1 MDALRRT
8 NIGHALV
15 KFLVSWALI
24 GTGVLL
30 ICGAAFAAVP
40 TSITILHT
48 NDMHAHLQGFGPEG
62 DYTPLVPDNDDTVGG
77 FSRIAAKVQEIRA
90 ARANPVLLVDSGDFM
105 MGTAFAF
112 LRGKSELTLMDALG
126 YDVLTLGNHE
136 FDWGPVETY
145 KFFKLIPDIPLLHIK
160 VVASNLIFSST
171 SSKDDLLESLFGIDN
186 VIQPYWIKEIDGYK
200 VGFFGLMGVAA
211 GSVAPF
217 ASPVKFE
224 TPSVAAQAEVTALQ
238 AAGAQ
243 LIVCLSHSSLTEDTA
258 LAQAVPGIDVII
270 SGHTHEKTTTPITV
284 GTTLIVQAG
293 DLGQYLGVL
302 DLTLSSPPSLDSYE
316 LVTIDDTIT
325 GDATIQDKVNT
336 LKSEIDTVLAGHSY
350 PYTYDQIIAETAYDL
365 IATAG
370 KEANLGNLV
379 TDSMRWMVD
388 QVEYDPWDPD
398 SRKVDFAFESNGVI
412 RDNILKGT
420 TGRIAFSDAF
430 RALPLGFGLE
440 KDSEE
445 NPLVGYPM
453 LTIYVTAAEV
463 KKALEVLTTVYPLKG
478 SDYWLNISGLRV
490 EYNPNLL
497 PFFRVRRIYVGTEGH
512 YESTPLDTS
521 FLNTKLYK
529 ITVNYYVAQFINVV
543 GEYTYGILAIDP
555 KDKNGISYNDEVV
568 HPDGLNE
575 ARVDRDPVT
584 AGVQEL
590 QEWKGFVSYL
600 ENFPNKSG
608 DVYPDVPNLY
618 AGPTG
623 RITETTCFIN
633 TASM

>member
-30 ICGAAFAAVP
+30 TCGAAFAADPP
-40 TSITILHT
+40 TRITILHT

-62 DYTPLVPDNDDTVGG
+62 DYSPLSPNDDLTVGG
-77 FSRIAAKVQEIRA
+77 FSRIAGKVQEIKA
-90 ARANPVLLVDSGDFM
+90 TRANPVLLVDSGDFM

-145 KFFKLIPDIPLLHIK
+145 KFFQLIPDLGLNLE

-171 SSKDDLLESLFGIDN
+171 SSKDDLLESLFGMGN
-186 VIQPYWIKEIDGYK
+186 VIQPYWIKDIDGYK

-211 GSVAPF
+211 ASVAPF
-217 ASPVKFE
+217 ASPVKFD
-224 TPSVAAQAEVTALQ
+224 TPSVAAQTMVTALQ

-243 LIVCLSHSSLTEDTA
+243 LIVCISHSSLDEDSA
-258 LAQAVPGIDVII
+258 LASAVPGIDVII
-270 SGHTHEKTTTPITV
+270 SGHTHEKTLTPITV
-284 GTTLIVQAG
+284 GNTLIVQAG
-293 DLGQYLGVL
+293 DLGRYLGVL
-302 DLTLSSPPSLDSYE
+302 DLTLSSPPSLYSYE
-316 LVTIDDTIT
+316 LVTIDDKIT
-325 GDATIQDKVNT
+325 GDATIQDNVND
-336 LKSEIDTVLAGHSY
+336 LKDEINTVLADHSY

-365 IATAG
+365 TATAG
-370 KEANLGNLV
+370 EEGNLGNLV

-388 QVEYDPWDPD
+388 QVESDTP
-398 SRKVDFAFESNGVI
+398 VDFAFESNGVI

-420 TGRIAFSDAF
+420 TGHIAFSDAF

-440 KDSEE
+440 KDSED

-453 LTIYVTAAEV
+453 LTIYATASEV
-463 KKALEVLTTVYPLKG
+463 RKALEVLTTVYPLKG

-490 EYNPNLL
+490 EYNPKLV
-497 PFFRVRRIYVGTEGH
+497 PFFRVRRIYVGDEVNGYDTK
-512 YESTPLDTS
+512 PLDTS
-521 FLNTKLYK
+521 SRNTQLYK
-529 ITVNYYVAQFINVV
+529 IAINYYVAQFINVV
-543 GEYTYGILAIDP
+543 GDYTYGILAIDP
-555 KDKNGISYNDEVV
+555 KDKNGISYRNTTV

-575 ARVDRDPVT
+575 ARVDRDPDT
-584 AGVQEL
+584 PGVQEL
-590 QEWKGFVSYL
+590 QEWEGFVRYL
-600 ENFPNKSG
+600 ENFPDSGG

-623 RITETTCFIN
+623 RIKETTCFIN

>member
-15 KFLVSWALI
+15 KFLISWALI

-30 ICGAAFAAVP
+30 ICSAAFAAVP

-62 DYTPLVPDNDDTVGG
+62 DYTPLSPNDDLTVSG

-136 FDWGPVETY
+136 FDWGPVETS
-145 KFFKLIPDIPLLHIK
+145 KFFLLIPDLGLNLE

-171 SSKDDLLESLFGIDN
+171 STKDDLLESLFGLGN
-186 VIQPYWIKEIDGYK
+186 VIQPYWIKDIDGYK
-200 VGFFGLMGVAA
+200 VGFFGLMGDDA

-224 TPSVAAQAEVTALQ
+224 TPSVAAQATVAALTD
-238 AAGAQ
+238 AGAQ
-243 LIVCLSHSSLTEDTA
+243 LIVCLSHSSLDEDSA
-258 LAQAVPGIDVII
+258 LALAVPGIDVII
-270 SGHTHEKTTTPITV
+270 SGHTHEKTATPITV

-302 DLTLSSPPSLDSYE
+302 DLTLSPPSLANYE
-316 LVTIDDTIT
+316 LVTINDTIT
-325 GDATIQDKVNT
+325 GDATIQGNVDT
-336 LKSEIDTVLAGHSY
+336 LKSEIDTVLAGLSY

-388 QVEYDPWDPD
+388 LEEPD
-398 SRKVDFAFESNGVI
+398 TPVDFAFESNGVI
-412 RDNILKGT
+412 RDDILKGT
-420 TGRIAFSDAF
+420 TGHIAFSDAF

-440 KDSEE
+440 KDSLD

-453 LTIYVTAAEV
+453 LTIYATASEV
-463 KKALEVLTTVYPLKG
+463 RKALEVLASVYPLKG
-478 SDYWLNISGLRV
+478 SDYWINVSGLKV
-490 EYNPNLL
+490 EYNPKLL
-497 PFFRVRRIYVGTEGH
+497 IFFRVRRIYVGDEVNGYDTK
-512 YESTPLDTS
+512 PLDTS
-521 FLNTKLYK
+521 SRNTKLYK
-529 ITVNYYVAQFINVV
+529 IAINYYVAQFINVV
-543 GEYTYGILAIDP
+543 GDYTYGILAIDP
-555 KDKNGISYNDEVV
+555 KDKNGISYRNTTV

-584 AGVQEL
+584 SGVQEL
-590 QEWKGFVSYL
+590 QEWEGFVRYL
-600 ENFPNKSG
+600 ENFPNSG
-608 DVYPDVPNLY
+608 GGAYPDVPDLY

>member
-62 DYTPLVPDNDDTVGG
+62 DYTPLSPNDDATVSG

-90 ARANPVLLVDSGDFM
+90 ARAPSPVLLVDAGDFM

-126 YDVLTLGNHE
+126 YDVLTIGNHE

-145 KFFKLIPDIPLLHIK
+145 KFFKLITDLGLNVE

-171 SSKDDLLESLFGIDN
+171 SSKDDLLESLFGVGN
-186 VIQPYWIKEIDGYK
+186 VIQPYWIKDIDGYK
-200 VGFFGLMGVAA
+200 VGFFGLMGDEAA
-211 GSVAPF
+211 SVAPF
-217 ASPVKFE
+217 ASPVKFD
-224 TPSVAAQAEVTALQ
+224 TTSVAAQAAVAALQ

-243 LIVCLSHSSLTEDTA
+243 LIVCLSHSGLDEDSA
-258 LAQAVPGIDVII
+258 LALAVSGIDVII
-270 SGHTHEKTTTPITV
+270 SGHTHEKTATPISV

-293 DLGQYLGVL
+293 DLGRYLGVL
-302 DLTLSSPPSLDSYE
+302 DLTLSSPPSLANYE

-325 GDATIQDKVNT
+325 GDAAIQGNVDT
-336 LKSEIDTVLAGHSY
+336 LKSEIDTVLAGLSY

-370 KEANLGNLV
+370 EETNLGNLV

-388 QVEYDPWDPD
+388 LEESDIP
-398 SRKVDFAFESNGVI
+398 VDFAFESNGVI
-412 RDNILKGT
+412 RDDILKGT
-420 TGRIAFSDAF
+420 TGHIAFSDAF

-440 KDSEE
+440 KDSLG

-453 LTIYVTAAEV
+453 LTIYATASEV
-463 KKALEVLTTVYPLKG
+463 RKALEVLASVYPLKG
-478 SDYWLNISGLRV
+478 SDYWINVSGLKV
-490 EYNPNLL
+490 EYNPKLL
-497 PFFRVRRIYVGTEGH
+497 IFFRVRRIYVGDEVNGYDTK
-512 YESTPLDTS
+512 PLDTS
-521 FLNTKLYK
+521 SRNTKLYK
-529 ITVNYYVAQFINVV
+529 IAINYYVAQFINVV
-543 GEYTYGILAIDP
+543 GDYTYGILAIDP
-555 KDKNGISYNDEVV
+555 KDKNGISYRNTTV

-575 ARVDRDPVT
+575 ARVDCDPDT
-584 AGVQEL
+584 PDVQEL
-590 QEWKGFVSYL
+590 QEWEGFVRYL
-600 ENFPNKSG
+600 ENFPNSG
-608 DVYPDVPNLY
+608 GGAYPDVPDLY